1 MVDRALP
8 VWCTIVT
15 VPTRVFPE
23 VHSQLIKSGV
33 DLVTTGARYE
43 IVAGSLEALALAEAA
58 LAKARAALRK
68 GRRK

>member
-1 MVDRALP
+1 MVDRNLP
-8 VWCTIVT
+8 AWCTIVT

-23 VHSQLIKSGV
+23 IHSQLINSV